1 MQPQHQLSLQLI
13 RHNVNGGV
21 IEQRASDGYVNAT
34 QLCHIADKR
43 FYNYHRLESTG
54 HFRRALEAKT
64 QIRVSEQIQEV
75 RDSRGQASTWVH
87 PQVALH
93 LAQWLSPEFAVQVT
107 DWVYTWMS
115 GGGAPNNRTAPVL
128 PYHLKRHMD
137 NLSRVPAN
145 FFSILQEMSLTLLGP
160 LEAQGYSL
168 PERFVPDISQG
179 RLFCDFLRKHGYA
192 DPEYFPTYKH
202 VYPDG
207 REVDAKLY
215 PLHLLGHF
223 RQYIAEEWMP
233 KRAASYFKTRDP
245 QALPYLDK
253 VLTLSAPR
261 APARIG
267 APKAA

>member
-1 MQPQHQLSLQLI
+1 
-13 RHNVNGGV
+13 
-21 IEQRASDGYVNAT
+21 
-34 QLCHIADKR
+34 
-43 FYNYHRLESTG
+43 
-54 HFRRALEAKT
+54 
-64 QIRVSEQIQEV
+64 
-75 RDSRGQASTWVH
+75 
-87 PQVALH
+87 
-93 LAQWLSPEFAVQVT
+93 
-107 DWVYTWMS
+107 MS

-160 LEAQGYSL
+160 LEAQGYSM

-192 DPEYFPTYKH
+192 DPDYFPTYKH

-215 PLHLLGHF
+215 PVHLLGHF

-261 APARIG
+261 APGRIG